1 MNLQNHNLTKMQTKR
16 QRTHNPISKL
26 YTNLNILNGKK
37 DIKQQNKTSRT
48 PKEKLKVNGNLMA
61 QMPPEN
67 NVTVHNLQERNSQEI
82 VVQISKCFWVK

>member
-26 YTNLNILNGKK
+26 YTNLIILNGKK

-48 PKEKLKVNGNLMA
+48 PKEKTEGKWQPNGTNA
-61 QMPPEN
+61 SRKQC
-67 NVTVHNLQERNSQEI
+67 HCS
-82 VVQISKCFWVK
+82 